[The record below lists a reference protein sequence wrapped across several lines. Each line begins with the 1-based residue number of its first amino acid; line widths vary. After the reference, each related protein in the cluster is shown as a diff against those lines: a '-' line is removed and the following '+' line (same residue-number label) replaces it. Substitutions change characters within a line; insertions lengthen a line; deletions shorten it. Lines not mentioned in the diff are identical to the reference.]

1 MWLGHRQQVAFAAKE
16 IGGTGRGLRLSAGGS
31 EIVERRNR
39 FVQVGA
45 DLGHG
50 ACEELGDKV
59 EEEPGL
65 LRKPQRQG
73 LVSRPRAAEGTESDG
88 DRPLACSFASIILL
102 EPREL
107 GKAGISPISQMEGLR
122 LKTEVALPQVTE

>member
-1 MWLGHRQQVAFAAKE
+1 MWLGHRQQVAFTAKE
-16 IGGTGRGLRLSAGGS
+16 IGGTGRGLRLSTGGS

-39 FVQVGA
+39 FVRVGA

-59 EEEPGL
+59 GEEPGL
-65 LRKPQRQG
+65 LRKPQRRG
-73 LVSRPRAAEGTESDG
+73 LVSRPRAAEGTEGDG
-88 DRPLACSFASIILL
+88 DPPLACSFTSVILL
-102 EPREL
+102 EPCEL